1 MHDPNC
7 IFCKIAQD
15 EIPTQKGHH
24 ENGDIFSMLDIHPLA
39 PGHTLVIP
47 SVHYRWF
54 YEVPDDLSDK
64 LFRVAK
70 NLAPGLKEKY
80 NADYVRLEVVG
91 KDMPHVHVHLIPEKI
106 SGTASP
112 AA

>member
-7 IFCKIAQD
+7 IFCKIGKD
-15 EIPTQKGHH
+15 EIPAQRAHH
-24 ENGDIFSMLDIHPLA
+24 ENGEVFSMLDNQPLA

-47 SVHYRWF
+47 MIHYRWF
-54 YEVPDDLSDK
+54 YQVPDDLSDK

-70 NLAPGLKEKY
+70 NLAKDLKEKY

-91 KDMPHVHVHLIPEKI
+91 KDVPHVHIHLIPQKFEDHA
-106 SGTASP
+106 TA
-112 AA
+112 A